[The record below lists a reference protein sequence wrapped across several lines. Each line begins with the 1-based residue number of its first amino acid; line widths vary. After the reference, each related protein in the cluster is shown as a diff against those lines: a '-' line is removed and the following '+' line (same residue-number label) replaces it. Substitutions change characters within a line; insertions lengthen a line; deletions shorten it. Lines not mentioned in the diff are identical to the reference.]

1 MCGIFGAIGCGCVA
15 GVREALRLLEYR
27 GYDSVGVAARLN
39 GTLEIVKQTGR
50 VKSLVIPEKWKGA
63 DCVIGHTRWATHGAV
78 SQVNAHPFAS
88 NDGSFAAVHNG
99 VLDNY
104 TALKGFL
111 EERTFEFLS
120 QTDSE
125 IIPQLLQYNFHGSVL
140 QAAVDTARM
149 LSGSFAVAFQS
160 LHDGRLYAFR
170 HKSPLV
176 VGVCNGHAYVSSDI
190 RCISHFAE
198 RVAVLPNDSVAV
210 MSADSIEVYGFDG
223 VEVKLSF
230 FDAERSELPPEGEVM
245 LSEIFAVP
253 QAIRNAK
260 SRYFDRGGTGLSREV
275 LKDVR
280 RIYLIGCGTAYH
292 SGLQA
297 AAVAR
302 KWLSVDVVPIIASEF
317 ACGHYPIDRHTLA
330 FFISQSGE
338 TADTLRACEFFIE
351 RGGLACAI
359 TNTDNSSITRLC
371 LHTLNVGAGAEY
383 AVASTKAYNCQL
395 ITLLLA
401 LSEISVAQN
410 GMSAEFKTEIAKQI
424 DVAAN
429 AAEALLNKSNEIA
442 LLARQIKDSTAV
454 FFIGRGCD
462 YPTACEGSLKLKEIS
477 YIHSEAYPA
486 GELKHGSLALIEPS
500 VTVVALA
507 TDINLLDKTECSVA
521 EVRARGARVVC
532 VSPFDTCAELI
543 RLPVVA
549 DYLYG
554 IISVIPLQLLA
565 YHAARALGHDVDRP
579 RNLAKSVTVE

>member
-1 MCGIFGAIGCGCVA
+1 MCGIFGASGCGCVD
-15 GVREALRLLEYR
+15 GVHEALRLLEYR
-27 GYDSVGVAARLN
+27 GYDSVGVAVRLN
-39 GTLEIVKQTGR
+39 GQSEIVKQTGR
-50 VKSLVIPEKWKGA
+50 VKALVIPERWNSA

-88 NDGSFAAVHNG
+88 DDGCFTAVHNG

-111 EERTFEFLS
+111 EERSFTFYS

-125 IIPQLLQYNFHGSVL
+125 VIPQLLQYNYNGSVL
-140 QAAVDTARM
+140 QTTLDTARM
-149 LSGSFAVAFQS
+149 LNGSFAVAFYS
-160 LHDGRLYAFR
+160 THDNNLYAFR

-176 VGVCNGHAYVSSDI
+176 VGVRDGHAYVSSDI

-198 RVAVLPNDSVAV
+198 SVAVLPEDSVAV
-210 MSADSIEVYGFDG
+210 LALDNIKAYNFDGIEVDL
-223 VEVKLSF
+223 KF

-260 SRYFDRGGTGLSREV
+260 QRYFECGGTGLSHEFLRNI
-275 LKDVR
+275 R
-280 RIYLIGCGTAYH
+280 RVYFIGCGTAYH

-297 AAVAR
+297 ATVAR
-302 KWLSVDVVPIIASEF
+302 RWLDVDISVVVASEF
-317 ACGHYPIDRHTLA
+317 ACGNYLVDNNTLA

-371 LHTLNVGAGAEY
+371 SHSLNVGAGAEY

-401 LSEISVAQN
+401 LSEIAVVQSCTSVAIR
-410 GMSAEFKTEIAKQI
+410 TELLQQI
-424 DVAAN
+424 DTVAN
-429 AAEALLNKSNEIA
+429 AAETLLNKSNEIA
-442 LLARQIKDSTAV
+442 LLARQIKDSSAV

-486 GELKHGSLALIEPS
+486 GELKHGSLALIEPN
-500 VTVVALA
+500 VTVVAVA
-507 TDINLLDKTECSVA
+507 TDINLFDKTECSVA
-521 EVRARGARVVC
+521 EVRARGARVIC
-532 VSPFDTCAELI
+532 VSPFDTSAELI
-543 RLPVVA
+543 HLPIVA

-554 IISVIPLQLLA
+554 VIAVIPLQLLA
-565 YHAARALGHDVDRP
+565 YHTARALGRDVDRP